1 MQNDE
6 WSSKNDYINM
16 FEWSINN
23 DAGDA
28 LPLQQEFWDYL
39 FKVNT
44 QFGDGL
50 IVYEQDHIWQTQ
62 VLMDIL
68 VNNTDFGNE
77 WLFQIMYELSTTSF
91 KLS

>member
-6 WSSKNDYINM
+6 WSSKNHYIDM
-16 FEWSINN
+16 FQFEWSINN
-23 DAGDA
+23 DAGD
-28 LPLQQEFWDYL
+28 
-39 FKVNT
+39 
-44 QFGDGL
+44 GL
-50 IVYEQDHIWQTQ
+50 IGYEQDHIWQTQ